1 MTNYLFKPEKVVETD
16 LIIQNYCQSIKPT
29 DKKYRELASSYCNNL
44 AVPPGALGQL
54 EKTYQKIYGIGR
66 GKVNVDKPGV
76 LVYVSD
82 NGICESGVSSN
93 PVSTTYQVGKNM
105 LEGRAIIN
113 LLTKQTGSKLEV
125 VDIGCLTDISEQC
138 EFKVGYSTKNFDKEP
153 AMSRLE
159 AGRALI
165 AGINKTEEIIKQG
178 WNIVGTGEMGVGNTT
193 TSAAVITL
201 LLDSELEEVI
211 GLGAGLNEEGVRRKQ
226 KILQKALVYHQPFKD
241 GMDVARKVGGYDI
254 LAIAG
259 TFIACSKHQVPC
271 VVDGVIS
278 MAGLLVALTFSEAV
292 LDYTFVSHVSME
304 PGYQLAIKKLGL
316 EPLFHFEMRLGEGS
330 GCPFFFQFIQTACYT
345 IQNMSSFKEA
355 GLNIKDYVDVRDKY

>member
-1 MTNYLFKPEKVVETD
+1 MTNYLFRPEKTVETD
-16 LIIQNYCQSIKPT
+16 VFIQKYCEKITLT
-29 DKKYRELASSYCNNL
+29 DKKYQKLAEAYCNDL

-54 EKTYQKIYGIGR
+54 EKIYKKIYAISQ
-66 GKVNVDKPGV
+66 GKITVDQPGV

-93 PVSTTYQVGKNM
+93 PVSTTYQVGTNM
-105 LEGRAIIN
+105 LEGKAVIN
-113 LLTKQTGSKLEV
+113 LLAKQTNSLLEI
-125 VDIGCLTDISEQC
+125 VDIGCLTDLSQNC
-138 EFKVGYSTKNFDKEP
+138 ELKVSYGTKNFEKEP

-165 AGINKTEEIIKQG
+165 AGIKKAEEKIEQG

-201 LLDSELEEVI
+201 LLDRKLEEVI
-211 GLGAGLNEEGVRRKQ
+211 GLGAGLTEDGYKRKK
-226 KILQKALVYHQPFKD
+226 KILQDALLYHQPFKD
-241 GMDVARKVGGYDI
+241 GLDIARKVGGYDI

-278 MAGLLVALTFSEAV
+278 MAGLLVALTFSKSI

-304 PGYQLAIKKLGL
+304 PGYQLAIKELAL
-316 EPLFHFEMRLGEGS
+316 EPLFHFQMRLGEGS
-330 GCPFFFQFIQTACYT
+330 GCPFLFQFIQTACYT

-355 GLNIKDYVDVRDKY
+355 GLKSQDYVDVREKD